1 MKNIIRPCIFIIL
14 TFLIFSCEKENNF
27 IPLLNPW
34 ISYGSL
40 TDQDGN
46 TYKTIVIGSQTWM
59 AENLKT
65 TRFNDGASIPLVFD
79 ATQWS
84 NVSAPGCCWQNNDP
98 ARKVTYG
105 LLYNWYTVNTKK
117 LCPAGWHVPSD
128 AEWTQLTDYLGG
140 DNNAGGK
147 LKETGFRHWN
157 SPNTGASNETS
168 FSALPGGDRLS
179 DTTASFEKIRSEG
192 GWWTITSEDE
202 WAVNRLMFDNRNS
215 VQKSFY
221 SKNWGLSVRCLW
233 DY

>member
-79 ATQWS
+79 AM
-84 NVSAPGCCWQNNDP
+84 
-98 ARKVTYG
+98 
-105 LLYNWYTVNTKK
+105 
-117 LCPAGWHVPSD
+117 
-128 AEWTQLTDYLGG
+128 
-140 DNNAGGK
+140 
-147 LKETGFRHWN
+147 FRHRAVAGRIMIRHVK
-157 SPNTGASNETS
+157 SLMVFFITG
-168 FSALPGGDRLS
+168 
-179 DTTASFEKIRSEG
+179 IR
-192 GWWTITSEDE
+192 
-202 WAVNRLMFDNRNS
+202 
-215 VQKSFY
+215 
-221 SKNWGLSVRCLW
+221 
-233 DY
+233 